1 MSSAKVQFLPRVS
14 SAGVSSAEGVQIMN
28 IIKCN
33 IFSDIKNVVQDSRL
47 KIIVMNFI
55 ILFDYS
61 LSLEEAM
68 FEQFLYCTELVICV
82 RSPQT
87 KPPHVH

>member
-14 SAGVSSAEGVQIMN
+14 SAGVFSAEGVKIMN

-33 IFSDIKNVVQDSRL
+33 IFSDIKNVDQDSRL
-47 KIIVMNFI
+47 KIIIVKFI

-68 FEQFLYCTELVICV
+68 F
-82 RSPQT
+82 
-87 KPPHVH
+87 